1 MLRVRVRPRV
11 ADRRRL
17 IEGGDQRREQRHE
30 HVEDNDDDANLRGD
44 GDFVAQDAHDVPS
57 GGDAIELPQ
66 RGWRSR
72 GLDRMARMSA
82 VMFKRINVAAKINPQ
97 A

>member
-1 MLRVRVRPRV
+1 MT
-11 ADRRRL
+11 
-17 IEGGDQRREQRHE
+17 I
-30 HVEDNDDDANLRGD
+30 DDADLRGD
-44 GDFVAQDAHDVPS
+44 GKLIAQYAHDVPS
-57 GGDAIELPQ
+57 SGDAIELPQ

-82 VMFKRINVAAKINPQ
+82 VMFKRMNVAAKINPQ